1 MAGRSRLPPPS
12 FTRGAAD
19 LDGPPPRP
27 HLRHPPP
34 PPPHVMLEE
43 RMAVQFDDVQALL
56 SDNQRLAATHVAL
69 KQEVQM
75 AQYELRR
82 ASVLFDASRSDADLR
97 LREVYEKMMKLESEL
112 GAADAMRADLMHV
125 RNDIQRLTSDR
136 QDLLGQVQALTQDL
150 TRASTDARQVPAIKS
165 EIETLKKE
173 IQQVSR
179 EGIEQEKKGYAENYE
194 QGQVME
200 KNLISMARE
209 IEKLRSEIANAEKRA
224 RAAAAAG
231 TQAAGLVANYGNPD
245 PNFMANPYA
254 AVYGMNPVA
263 GVADPSMQYGLG
275 AYDMQGYQ
283 GRR

>member
-1 MAGRSRLPPPS
+1 MAGRNRHPPPP
-12 FTRGAAD
+12 FARGGGVH
-19 LDGPPPRP
+19 LDEPPPRP

-34 PPPHVMLEE
+34 PHVMLEE
-43 RMAVQFDDVQALL
+43 RMTVQFDDVQALL
-56 SDNQRLAATHVAL
+56 ADNQRLAATHVAL

-75 AQYELRR
+75 TQYELRR
-82 ASVLFDASRSDADLR
+82 ASIVFDASRSDADLR

-112 GAADAMRADLMHV
+112 GATDAMRAELMHV
-125 RNDIQRLTSDR
+125 RNDIQKLTGDR

-150 TRASTDARQVPAIKS
+150 TRASTDSRQVPAIKA
-165 EIETLKKE
+165 EIETMKKE
-173 IQQVSR
+173 IQRVR

-209 IEKLRSEIANAEKRA
+209 FEKLRAEIANAEKRA

-231 TQAAGLVANYGNPD
+231 TQGAGFVANYGNPD
-245 PNFMANPYA
+245 PNFMVNPYA
-254 AVYGMNPVA
+254 AVYGMNPVQ
-263 GVADPSMQYGLG
+263 GVADPNAQYGMG
-275 AYDMQGYQ
+275 TYEMQGYQ